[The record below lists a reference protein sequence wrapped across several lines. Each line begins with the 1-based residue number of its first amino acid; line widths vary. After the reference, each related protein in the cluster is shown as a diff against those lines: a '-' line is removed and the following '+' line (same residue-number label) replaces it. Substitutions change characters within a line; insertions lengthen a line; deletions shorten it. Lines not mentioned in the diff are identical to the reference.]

1 MLGISCVDNFPR
13 WIKTTLNLSHKIS
26 KFRTVDMFANVGT
39 QENSLCVISRYYFYV
54 L

>member
-1 MLGISCVDNFPR
+1 MYGETVKF
-13 WIKTTLNLSHKIS
+13 TLNLSHKIS
-26 KFRTVDMFANVGT
+26 KFRTVDIIANAGT

>member
-1 MLGISCVDNFPR
+1 MLEIPCVHNFRR
-13 WIKTTLNLSHKIS
+13 WIKTILNLSHKIS

-39 QENSLCVISRYYFYV
+39 QENSLCVISRYYFDV